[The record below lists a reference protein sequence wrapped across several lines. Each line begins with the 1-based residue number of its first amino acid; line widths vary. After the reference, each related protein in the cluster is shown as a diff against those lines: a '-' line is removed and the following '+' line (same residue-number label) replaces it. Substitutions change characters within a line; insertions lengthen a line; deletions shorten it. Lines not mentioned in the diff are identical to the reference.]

1 MVKLARALFRPPQG
15 ACFWAK
21 TCDIPASSSIRC
33 LIMRGGLMALTFVA
47 LLVQPS
53 FAQGV
58 KDKANLTSTSIV
70 TTTTTKKTLTTE
82 PTRPTAI
89 RNLAPGTLPSGTAA
103 QGVWRDGK
111 LVAVPRQ

>member
-1 MVKLARALFRPPQG
+1 
-15 ACFWAK
+15 
-21 TCDIPASSSIRC
+21 
-33 LIMRGGLMALTFVA
+33 MRSGFMALMFVA
-47 LLVQPS
+47 LLVQPC

-70 TTTTTKKTLTTE
+70 TTTTTKKTQTTE
-82 PTRPTAI
+82 ASRPTAI

>member
-1 MVKLARALFRPPQG
+1 MRDG
-15 ACFWAK
+15 
-21 TCDIPASSSIRC
+21 
-33 LIMRGGLMALTFVA
+33 LIALTFVA

-53 FAQGV
+53 FAQGT

-70 TTTTTKKTLTTE
+70 TSPTKKTQTAQSAS
-82 PTRPTAI
+82 RPTAV

-111 LVAVPRQ
+111 LIAVPRQ

>member
-1 MVKLARALFRPPQG
+1 
-15 ACFWAK
+15 
-21 TCDIPASSSIRC
+21 
-33 LIMRGGLMALTFVA
+33 MRGGLLALTCVA

-70 TTTTTKKTLTTE
+70 TTTTTKKNQNTE
-82 PTRPTAI
+82 VSRPTAV

-111 LVAVPRQ
+111 LVAVPR

>member
-1 MVKLARALFRPPQG
+1 
-15 ACFWAK
+15 
-21 TCDIPASSSIRC
+21 
-33 LIMRGGLMALTFVA
+33 MRDGLLALTFLA

-70 TTTTTKKTLTTE
+70 TTTTKKTQTTQAAS
-82 PTRPTAI
+82 RPTAI

-103 QGVWRDGK
+103 QGVWKDGK
-111 LVAVPRQ
+111 LVAVPR